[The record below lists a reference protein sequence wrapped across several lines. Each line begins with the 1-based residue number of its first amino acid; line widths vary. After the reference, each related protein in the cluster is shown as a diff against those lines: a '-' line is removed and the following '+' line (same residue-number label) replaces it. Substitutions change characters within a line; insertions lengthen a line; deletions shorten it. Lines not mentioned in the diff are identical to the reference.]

1 MPEKWV
7 NLLVAAL
14 LSALL
19 GGGSGMLIESEQQ
32 AALRTKV
39 AELSIEVN
47 MLKTVGSEQSQQL
60 KEIDRKVEEGNK
72 YLRDEVVKALSDMK
86 ADIAVLK
93 ARR

>member
-1 MPEKWV
+1 MSEKWV
-7 NLLVAAL
+7 NLLITAL
-14 LSALL
+14 LSVLL
-19 GGGSGMLIESEQQ
+19 GGGSGMIIESEQQ
-32 AALRTKV
+32 AALRTRV

-47 MLKTVGSEQSQQL
+47 MLKNEGSKQSGQL
-60 KEIDRKVEEGNK
+60 EEIDRKVEEGNK